1 METRNLTLHTLRYH
15 SSVSAR
21 PGKKEKYRLRQ
32 RSACMHYFARTNSIN
47 SAYYHMQEAFR
58 PRLLQPY
65 SAPTKSTSI
74 TCTSITVGCRR
85 FECQLACTSFMS
97 ISWERDF
104 RYRVGSFHFD
114 WSIGTLVLRLF
125 FKAWGETGQHDGTTT
140 VPSTFWCKLHVDLL
154 TACVSASAWLTS
166 MSMYS
171 PTTMYTNCSAA
182 AVVRVQYAG
191 MLRSVDCVY
200 NGSKVRRSYSLEAL
214 ATRLLQRAY
223 QSFLSGFSVRYCRV
237 LTDKRVT
244 NQTMPGVSLLRWYL

>member
-1 METRNLTLHTLRYH
+1 
-15 SSVSAR
+15 VR
-21 PGKKEKYRLRQ
+21 PSRPHGRGLA
-32 RSACMHYFARTNSIN
+32 AC
-47 SAYYHMQEAFR
+47 
-58 PRLLQPY
+58 
-65 SAPTKSTSI
+65 
-74 TCTSITVGCRR
+74 VGCRR

>member
-1 METRNLTLHTLRYH
+1 
-15 SSVSAR
+15 
-21 PGKKEKYRLRQ
+21 
-32 RSACMHYFARTNSIN
+32 
-47 SAYYHMQEAFR
+47 
-58 PRLLQPY
+58 
-65 SAPTKSTSI
+65 
-74 TCTSITVGCRR
+74 
-85 FECQLACTSFMS
+85 MS

-223 QSFLSGFSVRYCRV
+223 QSFLSGFSVRYDGTCNQAVICRQADV
-237 LTDKRVT
+237 LTNSFSGMSSSGCTPLNHDDLYQAYPT
-244 NQTMPGVSLLRWYL
+244 LLT